1 MATEEDRSQT
11 FDSLVSGLNSDERHA
26 LLSKMQSGAT
36 VENVALETRE
46 NFADEDTTIDFKTRI
61 KQESIFVRFFLW
73 LKSIFSNLSEEEVYN
88 NSLVAQIAR
97 NVERQSPGIVDY
109 HHKYLSNDFY
119 EKLVELKH
127 TADFF
132 TPVIAAY
139 EKDPGSFYVLL
150 GSLLMPQVGED
161 MDKEAD
167 PYLYSLAKEANS
179 EMRTSLLRKMDD
191 ILQKI
196 PSDKRADM
204 YTCVRSVEWLRQFTK
219 LPFTV
224 LLTKFT
230 AVVENIQ
237 TCAFDAVEN
246 EISAFARILCNGRT
260 IPDEVLEALY
270 LFNMRQVTAEDYD
283 DVDEKSSCASFMD
296 TASAQ
301 LSVIGMFISAVPMR
315 AVACVVYNNALFTP
329 EVFGG
334 GEEWFVKYK
343 AEWKRLFDRKW
354 ETWIRDCKKEK
365 LKTKLMDYFMIT
377 SFPVYPVR
385 PWTTLWGGIPFS
397 YEMTLG
403 FLNNFFRNEFQT
415 YEKTMKIVTLEG
427 DFSIKE
433 NRFEFSDTA
442 NMFTDISEGLKD
454 LTIKLSSN
462 GEYGVEFARYQG
474 MKSRTKA
481 GSQKI
486 TSVMEAVEETVSNL
500 IKAFGDACRTMD
512 KLLTGLLSDKID
524 SHYGNLTNIATIQGK
539 DNKQFRINLEKC
551 KQGIEH
557 AFELIK
563 EIEPLDKPIAMN

>member
-196 PSDKRADM
+196 PSDKRADIQAAYADLKKLLTQKYGLPKPEVVLHIPVNM
-204 YTCVRSVEWLRQFTK
+204 PGVRTTVMDTYVTEWSLDNGSE
-219 LPFTV
+219 LPFTIA
-224 LLTKFT
+224 LNKNPTWGT
-230 AVVENIQ
+230 VEVYYANK
-237 TCAFDAVEN
+237 
-246 EISAFARILCNGRT
+246 
-260 IPDEVLEALY
+260 AL
-270 LFNMRQVTAEDYD
+270 R
-283 DVDEKSSCASFMD
+283 
-296 TASAQ
+296 
-301 LSVIGMFISAVPMR
+301 
-315 AVACVVYNNALFTP
+315 
-329 EVFGG
+329 
-334 GEEWFVKYK
+334 
-343 AEWKRLFDRKW
+343 
-354 ETWIRDCKKEK
+354 EK
-365 LKTKLMDYFMIT
+365 LKTQ
-377 SFPVYPVR
+377 SR
-385 PWTTLWGGIPFS
+385 
-397 YEMTLG
+397 
-403 FLNNFFRNEFQT
+403 Q
-415 YEKTMKIVTLEG
+415 
-427 DFSIKE
+427 
-433 NRFEFSDTA
+433 
-442 NMFTDISEGLKD
+442 DI
-454 LTIKLSSN
+454 
-462 GEYGVEFARYQG
+462 
-474 MKSRTKA
+474 
-481 GSQKI
+481 
-486 TSVMEAVEETVSNL
+486 
-500 IKAFGDACRTMD
+500 
-512 KLLTGLLSDKID
+512 
-524 SHYGNLTNIATIQGK
+524 
-539 DNKQFRINLEKC
+539 
-551 KQGIEH
+551 
-557 AFELIK
+557 
-563 EIEPLDKPIAMN
+563 